1 MNFKEVVASVL
12 MYFGI
17 SAFSKNEEGK
27 SQLTDEQKKQLTD
40 KFGAKFVESFTA
52 ELAKAESNGET
63 FDEVVTAEMRLKLE
77 AQKAEMDRLKAQ
89 AQQLRDEKAALEAT
103 IAKLEKEPGADG
115 GKKVPVNTLEAKL
128 KEAGVNLSLKH
139 NRFLADYLQGKVSG
153 AYSGDSTID
162 TQELKT
168 EFGKYVDSNRLE
180 ILKGL
185 FGKTES
191 TECMSTIIT
200 DKTEVRANQ
209 ASVIGT
215 VLQQFVPAWTPSGAA
230 KFTPLTIK
238 NYKCKLNVPIIPSDI
253 MEDIIGYM
261 YDEQASTLQS
271 MPVVRYILNQLIF
284 PKLDEEREQ
293 ALATGRF
300 VENVADGNGAFSA
313 STPLESMTGYLT
325 QLVDKY
331 NYDADD
337 SHTKKS
343 GIRWLQ
349 KGVEIV
355 TTGSSKNV
363 RVTIDAAVKE
373 VADLYP
379 LYAKKAMKVH
389 IDPVLADA
397 YRREYLEEY
406 KWLKNQDGTHKNDID
421 FSNFTFAELEGLR
434 GTGCFFITPKE
445 NFKHLM
451 SHNPQNVTLRFQEQ
465 DYMVKIFGEWWEGT
479 GFWMAEALF
488 AYIAPAAAITY
499 NGKKNLTVS
508 FTNAT
513 ANATMGSSF
522 SAPTANVSVNGKT
535 VTYESS
541 DTSVATVN
549 SSTGAVTLVAA
560 GKATITAKF
569 AGDTDY
575 NPASGSY
582 ELTVAAQ
589 GV

>member
-12 MYFGI
+12 MFFGI
-17 SAFSKNEEGK
+17 SAFSKDANGK
-27 SQLTDEQKKQLTD
+27 SQLTDEQKKTLTD
-40 KFGAKFVESFTA
+40 KFGAKFVESFMA
-52 ELAKAESNGET
+52 ELAKAEASGET
-63 FDEVVTAEMRLKLE
+63 FDEIVTAEMRLKLE

-103 IAKLEKEPGADG
+103 IAKLEKEPAADG
-115 GKKVPVNTLEAKL
+115 GKKVPVNDFEAQL
-128 KEAGVNLSLKH
+128 KKAGVDLSLRH
-139 NRFLADYLQGKVSG
+139 NRFLADYMQGKISA
-153 AYSGDSTID
+153 AYSGNTTID

-168 EFGKYVDSNRLE
+168 EFGKYVDANRLE

-209 ASVIGT
+209 ASVINT
-215 VLQQFVPAWTPSGAA
+215 VLQQFVPKWTPSGAA

-238 NYKCKLNVPIIPSDI
+238 NFKCKINVSIIPSDI

-271 MPVVRYILNQLIF
+271 MPVVRYILYQLIF

-293 ALATGRF
+293 ALATGRYKE
-300 VENVADGNGAFSA
+300 VTPDGSGKYTA
-313 STPLESMTGYLT
+313 SKPGETMDGYLT
-325 QLVDKY
+325 QLVDLYEDRETEGSKG
-331 NYDADD
+331 AAV
-337 SHTKKS
+337 
-343 GIRWLQ
+343 RWLQ
-349 KGVEIV
+349 VGKQIDAAQ
-355 TTGSSKNV
+355 KNV
-363 RVTIDAAVKE
+363 RAIVDAAVKE
-373 VADLYP
+373 VADKYP

-465 DYMVKIFGEWWEGT
+465 DYEVKIFGEWWEGT

-488 AYIAPAAAITY
+488 PYISP
-499 NGKKNLTVS
+499 
-508 FTNAT
+508 AT
-513 ANATMGSSF
+513 ATKLKDSNNDG
-522 SAPTANVSVNGKT
+522 
-535 VTYESS
+535 
-541 DTSVATVN
+541 VAD
-549 SSTGAVTLVAA
+549 G
-560 GKATITAKF
+560 
-569 AGDTDY
+569 
-575 NPASGSY
+575 
-582 ELTVAAQ
+582 E